1 MPVKRSLYRA
11 DQSLKDACM
20 NANGGIAKEASRLN
34 RELKDSEK
42 ERRKLEKNYSA
53 RKRLLQ
59 KQLPLLVLSK
69 KQMRSGGFRGR
80 MISASDRENAV
91 LLINEAIKSGA
102 SCKRH
107 VNASESQN
115 GLSTVGKSEKRI
127 RIPMKMDVPTQII
140 QILLIRYPQ
149 RYAVR
154 S

>member
-1 MPVKRSLYRA
+1 
-11 DQSLKDACM
+11 
-20 NANGGIAKEASRLN
+20 
-34 RELKDSEK
+34 
-42 ERRKLEKNYSA
+42 
-53 RKRLLQ
+53 
-59 KQLPLLVLSK
+59 
-69 KQMRSGGFRGR
+69 

-91 LLINEAIKSGA
+91 LLINEPLNQERLV
-102 SCKRH
+102 KRH

-127 RIPMKMDVPTQII
+127 LIPMKMDVPTQII